1 MGGRVVPHVI
11 SAQASPALSANTLFT
26 HSSTRTS
33 PMTRIHLIAPSGY
46 PHDRAAMTRGVERL
60 QNAGCSV
67 SGLDVLE
74 RSEQRYAG
82 SDAERVAD
90 LNALATLDVLPDIAL
105 AIRGGY
111 GATRLLERLHY
122 DALRERLG
130 DSDTLLVGYSD
141 FTALQLALH
150 AKSGLCTFS
159 GPMLG
164 ADFGAETPSEFTWQ
178 HFWDT
183 VRAPSA
189 QVEWATTSRSE
200 LDVEGPLWGG
210 NLAVLCSLIG
220 TPYFPGIDGR
230 GIEGG
235 ILFVED
241 VGEPPFRIERMLYQ
255 LQLSG
260 VLGRQRALV
269 LGDFSKCRPSGY
281 DNGYDL
287 ADSFGQIRRASGVA
301 VVDGMPVGHEP
312 DKFTLPF
319 GAPARLRVSDGK
331 ARLDF
336 SGYPHLPSSV

>member
-1 MGGRVVPHVI
+1 MSETAIR
-11 SAQASPALSANTLFT
+11 
-26 HSSTRTS
+26 
-33 PMTRIHLIAPSGY
+33 LIAPSGY
-46 PHDRAAMTRGVERL
+46 PHDRAAMARGVARL
-60 QNAGCSV
+60 REAGCELD
-67 SGLDVLE
+67 GLEVLD

-90 LNALATLDVLPDIAL
+90 LNALATRDALPDIAL

-111 GATRLLERLHY
+111 GATRLLTQLHY

-130 DSDTLLVGYSD
+130 SSSTVLVGHSD

-164 ADFGAETPSEFTWQ
+164 ADFGAETLSEFTWR

-183 VRAPSA
+183 VRAPA
-189 QVEWATTSRSE
+189 TQVEWATTSDADH

-210 NLAVLCSLIG
+210 NLAVLCSLLG
-220 TPYFPGIDGR
+220 TPYFPA
-230 GIEGG
+230 IEGG

-255 LQLSG
+255 LHLSG
-260 VLGRQRALV
+260 VLGRQRALL
-269 LGDFSKCRPSGY
+269 LGHFSQCRPSSY
-281 DNGYDL
+281 DNGYGL
-287 ADSFGQIRRASGVA
+287 VDSFAQIRRASA
-301 VVDGMPVGHEP
+301 MPVIDGLPIGHEP

-319 GAPARLRVSDGK
+319 GAPARLQVAGGRAQLS
-331 ARLDF
+331 F
-336 SGYPHLPSSV
+336 SGYPHLPPQS